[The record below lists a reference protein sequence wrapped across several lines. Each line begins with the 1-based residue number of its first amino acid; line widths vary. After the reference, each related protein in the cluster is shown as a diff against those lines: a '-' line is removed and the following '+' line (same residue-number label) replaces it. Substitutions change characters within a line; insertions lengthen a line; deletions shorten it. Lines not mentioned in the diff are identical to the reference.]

1 MSIRF
6 VFQLLIFLCIYWH
19 DLQLFFQARSRK
31 KKTKHCVLMKHR
43 MKSVIGTE
51 IICLLLPE
59 LSNYCRNLD
68 DKEMPWCFTSETEWG
83 YCDVSCKWMPGKIG
97 SHQSSIL
104 MTSLLGSSFLSTKH
118 AACQSTK
125 VLVTNL
131 VHVSWALEFIYTT
144 GPTKTDPSQT
154 CKKSIKGAEYLGT
167 TAVTQ
172 WEFCLVFLSKQ
183 ENPWN

>member
-1 MSIRF
+1 MLLTQKVRF
-6 VFQLLIFLCIYWH
+6 
-19 DLQLFFQARSRK
+19 
-31 KKTKHCVLMKHR
+31 
-43 MKSVIGTE
+43 
-51 IICLLLPE
+51 LLPE
-59 LSNYCRNLD
+59 LSNHCRNLD

-172 WEFCLVFLSKQ
+172 WEFCPVFLSQQKIFETNWCPKLLMASGKVVSTKIISISLSFVAKQ
-183 ENPWN
+183 VWLQMPELGIWQTIWS